1 MTEPRRYKAFI
12 SYSHADRAQASWLQR
27 ALERYRTPKA
37 LRRARPDV
45 PDRLYPIF
53 RDSDELASS
62 TDLSESIQRAMDDSD
77 ALIVICS
84 PAARASRW
92 VNEEIRRFRAIGRG
106 DRIFCLI
113 VAGSPDPGSADCAF
127 PDTLLRDESGSA
139 LREPLAADVTA
150 AGDGKRNAMLKIA
163 AGLLQVGVDE
173 LKRRDAQRQA
183 RSWSLVAAGSLLVTA
198 LTIGLALYALHARR
212 EADVRRAQAENLI
225 GFMLGDLRRNLE
237 RIGKLELL
245 DSIGNQAMVYFAA
258 IGERGTEKEMLERA
272 KALKQIGDV
281 RFNRGQ
287 LEPALLAF
295 RQALAQTRALYDA
308 NPGNND
314 YLFELGQA
322 EFWVGY
328 VAWQRGDLG
337 GAYQSMQRY
346 MEYSRELSRREP
358 ANDDYR
364 LELSY
369 AYGNLGSVALAQG
382 RPQVALGE
390 FADSLA
396 LAESL
401 LAKSPQDYELAFN
414 VSDSR
419 SWVGTTLLELGRL
432 AEARE
437 EFARAAAVMQPF
449 HQQARDQRASY
460 NYCRLLILQA
470 EADINRGDVDG
481 ARRALE
487 ESIAVYAK
495 LLEIDPT
502 NVTWLYN
509 ALTAETHLLSLVP
522 PGEWTARERAALE
535 RIESRLANSS
545 SGDESDKDYIRLKF
559 RVRNLRDIVLLHQG
573 DPEAALRSAQQTR
586 HDWQVASQGKAMVP
600 EFTLIEARAGKI
612 LGSALAAA
620 GDAAGARAT
629 WQAEAERLD
638 ATSTANLSLLAVRRL
653 LAIDLGDRERAN
665 EIAARLQAAGY
676 LDPRA
681 DPAYTM
687 SGAFR

>member
-1 MTEPRRYKAFI
+1 
-12 SYSHADRAQASWLQR
+12 
-27 ALERYRTPKA
+27 LERYRTPKA
-37 LRRARPDV
+37 LRRARPDL

-53 RDSDELASS
+53 RDTDELASS
-62 TDLSESIQRAMDDSD
+62 TDLSESIRRAMDDSD

-113 VAGSPDPGSADCAF
+113 VAGSPDPASADCAF
-127 PDTLLRDESGSA
+127 PDTLLRDEAGSV

-150 AGDGKRNAMLKIA
+150 AGDGKRNAMLRIA
-163 AGLLQVGVDE
+163 AGLLQVGVDK

-225 GFMLGDLRRNLE
+225 GFMLGDLRKNLE

-258 IGERGTEKEMLERA
+258 IGERGSENEMLERA

-328 VAWQRGDLG
+328 VAWQRGDLA

-369 AYGNLGSVALAQG
+369 AHSNLGSVAMAQG

-414 VSDSR
+414 AADTR
-419 SWVGTTLLELGRL
+419 SWVGTALIELGRL
-432 AEARE
+432 AEARDA
-437 EFARAAAVMQPF
+437 FAQAAAVMQPF

-460 NYCRLLILQA
+460 DYCRLLVLKA
-470 EADINRGDVDG
+470 EADISRGDVSG

-487 ESIAVYAK
+487 ESLIVYAK
-495 LLEIDPT
+495 LLQIDPT
-502 NVTWLYN
+502 NTTWLYN

-522 PGEWTARERAALE
+522 PGQWTSQERAALE
-535 RIESRLANSS
+535 RIETRLANWSS
-545 SGDESDKDYIRLKF
+545 SDESDKDYIRLKF
-559 RVRNLRDIVLLHQG
+559 RVRNLHDIILLHQG
-573 DPEAALRSAQQTR
+573 DPEEALRSAQETR
-586 HDWQVASQGKAMVP
+586 REWQLASQDKTMVP
-600 EFTLIEARAGKI
+600 DFALIEARVEKI

-620 GDAAGARAT
+620 GDAAGARAI

-638 ATSTANLSLLAVRRL
+638 AISTASLSLLAVRRL
-653 LAIDLGDRERAN
+653 LAIDLGDLERAN
-665 EIAARLQAAGY
+665 DIAGRLQAAGY

-687 SGAFR
+687 SGAFP